1 MLHNWVA
8 SPLQLGLSCVSD
20 ICHLPCMKVN
30 AANKLINSQICKI
43 GLKEITCLVWRDQ
56 GPRHGTSSS
65 TDGNRRWTQIPSQHR
80 LILLQSPED
89 TLISFNKSL
98 CVTSTDP
105 ILQISHKQASAAQ
118 RTCLVNDATPLRL
131 SLMHLKRSFLP
142 WINLVHTCCYK

>member
-1 MLHNWVA
+1 MVTGPQFMNWVV

-20 ICHLPCMKVN
+20 ICHIMPCMKVN
-30 AANKLINSQICKI
+30 AANKFINSQICKI

-56 GPRHGTSSS
+56 GPQHGTSSS
-65 TDGNRRWTQIPSQHR
+65 TDGNRRWTRIPSQHR

-89 TLISFNKSL
+89 TLIYFNKSL

-118 RTCLVNDATPLRL
+118 RNFPNLHRKRCYSAQALLKCTWNGPSCLE
-131 SLMHLKRSFLP
+131 
-142 WINLVHTCCYK
+142 